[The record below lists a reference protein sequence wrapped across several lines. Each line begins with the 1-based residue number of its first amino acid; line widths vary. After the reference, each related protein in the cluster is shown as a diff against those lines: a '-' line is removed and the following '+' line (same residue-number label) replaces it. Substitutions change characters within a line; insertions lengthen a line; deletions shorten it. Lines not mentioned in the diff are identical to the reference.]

1 VLSYGCILK
10 NNNAGV
16 PLTYVVIS
24 SFFALLI
31 VILTIVAASGMV
43 YIPVLTDLMGTDKAI
58 DLGVE
63 VDPVIFDGL
72 VQEQGINLADPASAY
87 TLTSDIIYSDAAPM
101 EISLSSSQLSSYLQ
115 ATNNEGPMKDI
126 QVRLGSNNQA
136 EMSAYIDLKEFGYD
150 FKGPVYAQGTFAKA
164 SDNSI
169 RVDVSSAKV
178 GILPVPEGTA
188 KKGQQELESL
198 INSHLSKMG
207 GLNIESLEVEDG
219 NLNFK
224 GDFPRTFEVAGA

>member
-1 VLSYGCILK
+1 
-10 NNNAGV
+10 
-16 PLTYVVIS
+16 
-24 SFFALLI
+24 
-31 VILTIVAASGMV
+31 
-43 YIPVLTDLMGTDKAI
+43 
-58 DLGVE
+58 
-63 VDPVIFDGL
+63 
-72 VQEQGINLADPASAY
+72 
-87 TLTSDIIYSDAAPM
+87 M